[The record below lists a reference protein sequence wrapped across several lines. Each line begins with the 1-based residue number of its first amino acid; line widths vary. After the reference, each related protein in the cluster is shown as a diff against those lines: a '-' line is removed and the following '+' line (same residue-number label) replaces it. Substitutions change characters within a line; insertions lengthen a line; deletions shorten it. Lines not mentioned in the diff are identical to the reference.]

1 MRVHNNETISL
12 SDVQFLLHY
21 YLSPSSE
28 DTDCTLFAKSF
39 ISSLPDREK
48 IAYVLTL
55 DGHTV
60 RAIGAFLS
68 IPKSTI
74 SRVANKVQAQV
85 VKACREFD
93 SSFYSD

>member
-1 MRVHNNETISL
+1 MRVHNNEVISTA
-12 SDVQFLLHY
+12 DVQFLLHY

-60 RAIGAFLS
+60 RAIGAFLD
-68 IPKSTI
+68 IPFTTI
-74 SRVANKVQAQV
+74 SRVSRKVQSQV
-85 VKACREFD
+85 VEACHD
-93 SSFYSD
+93 LGY